1 MVLQNNQASE
11 NFWNNL
17 STAQQTNIKISEI
30 NEIINIID
38 SVSHDAGFV
47 EDILKNEQSLSE
59 NELFEIKQILK
70 NLEQQTNK
78 LYLNTLLNN
87 EYDKCGAIITIHS
100 GAGGTES
107 SDWVQMLARMYFMY
121 SQKHKFKTEI
131 LDAQNDEICGYKN
144 ISFKIEG
151 KNVYGF
157 LSAEKGVH
165 RLVRISPFDS
175 NKRRHTTFASVDVMP
190 LINLDNNTVE
200 ILDKDIKIDTFRSSG
215 AGGQNINKTD
225 SAVRITYLP
234 LNIVVSCQTQRSQLQ
249 NKQICMQMLKA
260 KLLQKQEEEKQS
272 KINQIKGTLKKI
284 EWGSQ
289 IRSYVFCPYTMV
301 KDHRTD
307 FETANLESVLNG
319 ELDDFILEY
328 LKRR

>member
-1 MVLQNNQASE
+1 M
-11 NFWNNL
+11 
-17 STAQQTNIKISEI
+17 IDD
-30 NEIINIID
+30 ID
-38 SVSHDAGFV
+38 SISHDAIFIQDMLNS
-47 EDILKNEQSLSE
+47 EQNLSESEQAEIKKILK
-59 NELFEIKQILK
+59 ELRIKTDRI
-70 NLEQQTNK
+70 
-78 LYLNTLLNN
+78 YLNTLLKN
-87 EYDKCGAIITIHS
+87 EYDNCGAIITIHS

-121 SQKHKFKTEI
+121 AQKHKFKTEI

-144 ISFKIEG
+144 ISFKVDG
-151 KNVYGF
+151 KNAYGF
-157 LSAEKGVH
+157 LNAEKGVH

-190 LINLDNNTVE
+190 LVNFDNKSVE
-200 ILDKDIKIDTFRSSG
+200 ISDKDIKIETFRSSG
-215 AGGQNINKTD
+215 AGGQHINKTD

-249 NKQICMQMLKA
+249 NKQTCLEMLKA
-260 KLLQKQEEEKQS
+260 KLIQKQEEEKQN
-272 KINQIKGTLKKI
+272 KIDQIKGSFKKI

-307 FETANLESVLNG
+307 YETANLESVLNG
-319 ELDDFILEY
+319 ELDGFILEY
-328 LKRR
+328 LKRK